1 MSAVQRTMRAVPLL
15 AVLLLAACGGA
26 SPSLSPPAEPVRVL
40 AHGLSIPFGEPFS
53 VSAATDET
61 EFTRQWQSVD
71 RGPNAPP
78 IDLATEIVI
87 YLGMA
92 GSSSCPEEFSRLV
105 VDIDAAFVFGEWQ
118 GHPPNVPCTDDLQS
132 QGVLLAVSRAEL
144 PQSEFVL
151 QLREELICADCP
163 VHPDRVIV
171 AP

>member
-1 MSAVQRTMRAVPLL
+1 MAFR
-15 AVLLLAACGGA
+15 
-26 SPSLSPPAEPVRVL
+26 SPFA
-40 AHGLSIPFGEPFS
+40 EPFS

-61 EFTRQWQSVD
+61 EYTRLWQSVD
-71 RGPNAPP
+71 RGPDAPAV
-78 IDLATEIVI
+78 DLATEIVI

-92 GSSSCPEEFSRLV
+92 GSSSCPEEFGRLV

-118 GHPPNVPCTDDLQS
+118 GQPPNVPCTDDLQS

-151 QLREELICADCP
+151 QLREELVCADCP
-163 VHPDRVIV
+163 EHPDRVVV

>member
-1 MSAVQRTMRAVPLL
+1 MSAVQRTMRAGPLL

-40 AHGLSIPFGEPFS
+40 ADGLSIAFAEPFS
-53 VSAATDET
+53 VSAATNET
-61 EFTRQWQSVD
+61 EYIRLWQDVD
-71 RGPNAPP
+71 QGPDAPAV
-78 IDLATEIVI
+78 DLATEMVI

-92 GSSSCPEEFSRLV
+92 GSSSCPEEFGRLV

-118 GHPPNVPCTDDLQS
+118 DQPPNVPCTDDLQS

-151 QLREELICADCP
+151 QLREELICSECP
-163 VHPDRVIV
+163 EHPDRVVV